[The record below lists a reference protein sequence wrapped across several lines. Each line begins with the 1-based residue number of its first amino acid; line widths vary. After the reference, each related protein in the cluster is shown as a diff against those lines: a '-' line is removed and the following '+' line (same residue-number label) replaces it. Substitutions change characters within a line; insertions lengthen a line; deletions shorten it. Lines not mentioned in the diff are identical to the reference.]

1 MATGKKGK
9 SLIPDPRSLASEH
22 HTVIVSCL
30 GFLATKSVS
39 SSNPVKVLIIGLGG
53 GSLPR
58 FIDHHL
64 TNVGGLTRPIGGH
77 WVKFLSVMLHTV
89 HGYVWYGVNGGHI
102 PGSYSN
108 PFFPLRLLSHQCV
121 LCVCSIHTE
130 CCE

>member
-22 HTVIVSCL
+22 HMVIVSCL

-64 TNVGGLTRPIGGH
+64 TNVGGLTRPIGGALGEVLNCDTAYST
-77 WVKFLSVMLHTV
+77 WVCV
-89 HGYVWYGVNGGHI
+89 VWCEWWAH
-102 PGSYSN
+102 SRQLLQS
-108 PFFPLRLLSHQCV
+108 FFPASSAVPSVCV
-121 LCVCSIHTE
+121 VRVRYTHRML
-130 CCE
+130 